1 MPGYDTLIA
10 EAIAT
15 AGYPNHADAATVT
28 LVEDCMRTNR
38 TGLDHL
44 TREAF
49 TLEVAL
55 TIEDLTSH
63 PAETRTL
70 CRMLGF
76 ATPAWLGDREE
87 ATVLPWPATCRHIT
101 AALAAAFPRTRFTLT
116 NGHGQG
122 RGHAVARWV
131 GGPARTS
138 VTDVLAQFLP
148 GHAPDQPRYGLIAI
162 YPCRINGLDER
173 TVQ

>member
-1 MPGYDTLIA
+1 MPGYGTVIA
-10 EAIAT
+10 EAIAA
-15 AGYPNHADAATVT
+15 AGYPGHTDNPTVA

-38 TGLDHL
+38 TGLGHL

-49 TLEVAL
+49 SLEVAL
-55 TIEDLTSH
+55 IIEDLTSH

-76 ATPAWLGDREE
+76 ATPAWLDDREE
-87 ATVLPWPATCRHIT
+87 ATVLPWPATCRHIA
-101 AALAAAFPRTRFTLT
+101 AALTAAFPGTRFTLT

-122 RGHAVARWV
+122 RGYAVVRWTD
-131 GGPARTS
+131 GPARSS

-148 GHAPDQPRYGLIAI
+148 GHGPNQPRYGLVAI
-162 YPCRINGLDER
+162 FPCRVNGLDER
-173 TVQ
+173 IG